1 MHIFFT
7 VPNHRHA
14 LRSRTWRWALA
25 NRKDAGLYHQGPVLL
40 HHPRAGL
47 CRAEI
52 CAAVPDALSGSVSYC
67 LYPETRYQLG
77 DTNNKAWAQAPF
89 GFAAHCVL
97 CSGGRSHH
105 GAGYAACDFL
115 PRYFLR
121 AAAGVRHGCGPGA
134 EFAAGHTG
142 KLGDGPEPHADG
154 FCGKRRQQP
163 VVLAVLNGHRHLHRR
178 SERGNECGRFRA
190 VVPR

>member
-1 MHIFFT
+1 MGAVYFSRCPITGTRCAAGHGGGRLQIEKMQAFITGSCFT
-7 VPNHRHA
+7 A
-14 LRSRTWRWALA
+14 SS
-25 NRKDAGLYHQGPVLL
+25 
-40 HHPRAGL
+40 RAGL
-47 CRAEI
+47 RRAEI

-77 DTNNKAWAQAPF
+77 TQKTKLGRKPVSVLLLIAF
-89 GFAAHCVL
+89 YVLAAALLPVL
-97 CSGGRSHH
+97 GTRLVI
-105 GAGYAACDFL
+105 FL

-154 FCGKRRQQP
+154 FCGKRPATACR
-163 VVLAVLNGHRHLHRR
+163 
-178 SERGNECGRFRA
+178 
-190 VVPR
+190 PRCPQWSPPSPQAL